1 MKKIALLLT
10 GALLIHPIQAGWEPT
25 PSQKSVIVSGIGS
38 VIILAPVWLPF
49 MGSKKGIDASE
60 EKSKQAKKIK
70 VKDQNDEE
78 QILVIPEEIADQVD
92 VKEGEKVQLDKDE
105 NGVLLIKNDQPA
117 YYFITPD
124 KTYLFEQKDVTP
136 K

>member
-10 GALLIHPIQAGWEPT
+10 GALLIHPVQAGWNPT
-25 PSQKSVIVSGIGS
+25 PSEKSMIVSGVGS

-49 MGSKKGIDASE
+49 IGSKKGIDASE
-60 EKSKQAKKIK
+60 DKSKQAKKIK
-70 VKDQNDEE
+70 VKDQNNEE
-78 QILVIPEEIADQVD
+78 QTLVVPEEIADQVD
-92 VKEGEKVQLDKDE
+92 VKEGEKVQLNKDE

-124 KTYLFEQKDVTP
+124 KAYLFEQKDVTP

>member
-1 MKKIALLLT
+1 MKKIVFLLSI
-10 GALLIHPIQAGWEPT
+10 ALLIHPVQAGWQPT
-25 PSQKSVIVSGIGS
+25 PSEKSMIVSGIGS
-38 VIILAPVWLPF
+38 VIILSPVWLPF

-70 VKDQNDEE
+70 VKDQNNEE
-78 QILVIPEEIADQVD
+78 QTLVIPEEIADQVD
-92 VKEGEKVQLDKDE
+92 VKEGEKVQLNQDE

-124 KTYLFEQKDVTP
+124 KAYLFEQKDVTP

>member
-10 GALLIHPIQAGWEPT
+10 GALLIHPVQAGWNPT
-25 PSQKSVIVSGIGS
+25 PSEKSMIVSGVGS

-49 MGSKKGIDASE
+49 IGSKKGIDASE
-60 EKSKQAKKIK
+60 DKSKQAKKIK
-70 VKDQNDEE
+70 VKDQNNEE
-78 QILVIPEEIADQVD
+78 QTLVVPEEIADQVD

-124 KTYLFEQKDVTP
+124 KAYLFEQKDVTP

>member
-10 GALLIHPIQAGWEPT
+10 GALLIHPVQAGWNPT
-25 PSQKSVIVSGIGS
+25 PSEKSMIVSGVGS
-38 VIILAPVWLPF
+38 AIILAPIWLPF
-49 MGSKKGIDASE
+49 IGSKKGIDASE
-60 EKSKQAKKIK
+60 DKSKQAKKIK
-70 VKDQNDEE
+70 VKDQNNEE
-78 QILVIPEEIADQVD
+78 QTLVVPEEIADQVD
-92 VKEGEKVQLDKDE
+92 VKEGEKVQLNKDE

-124 KTYLFEQKDVTP
+124 KAYLFEQKDVTP